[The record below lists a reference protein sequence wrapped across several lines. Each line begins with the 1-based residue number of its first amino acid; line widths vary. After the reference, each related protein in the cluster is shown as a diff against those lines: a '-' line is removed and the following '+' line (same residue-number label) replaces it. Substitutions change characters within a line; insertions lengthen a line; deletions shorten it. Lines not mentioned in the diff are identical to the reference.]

1 MAITRCTEAMK
12 SDVKTRHLPLIVSIL
27 DHILTA
33 TELSKTRSLLA
44 TTQMA
49 VTTAATPVTQ
59 PEHSIMR
66 AFGQKLA

>member
-1 MAITRCTEAMK
+1 MK

-33 TELSKTRSLLA
+33 MELSKTRSLLA

-66 AFGQKLA
+66 AFGH